1 MKCVILVPSLGLSCS
16 GEDRFFE
23 HCVGTD
29 YIALTPGSCVPESLV
44 VVGTLIGSWATLG
57 NPGTELGGG

>member
-44 VVGTLIGSWATLG
+44 VVGTLAHGQL
-57 NPGTELGGG
+57 